1 MKARLSSTTM
11 MKEWQIHRGKRGRR
25 NSWQNYQEARPRSE
39 QSRKKTGLERG
50 HNSTKNYK
58 SIKIIRPAG
67 EMWNQFWG
75 DELSCSNPWWA
86 TVLVIAQN
94 DLMAYSTFQTSKCW
108 ACAKQIKD
116 YHTHTHTHTLL
127 YYHQKPWWF
136 PVMEENIFWGG
147 KNTHPLMKKLVTN
160 KHKTKNKSLS
170 GTNSH
175 N

>member
-75 DELSCSNPWWA
+75 DKLSCSNPWWA

-94 DLMAYSTFQTSKCW
+94 DLMAYSTFQTVNVEHVLSKLRT
-108 ACAKQIKD
+108 IT
-116 YHTHTHTHTLL
+116 HTHTHTH
-127 YYHQKPWWF
+127 F
-136 PVMEENIFWGG
+136 SII
-147 KNTHPLMKKLVTN
+147 
-160 KHKTKNKSLS
+160 TKNP
-170 GTNSH
+170 GDFQ
-175 N
+175 